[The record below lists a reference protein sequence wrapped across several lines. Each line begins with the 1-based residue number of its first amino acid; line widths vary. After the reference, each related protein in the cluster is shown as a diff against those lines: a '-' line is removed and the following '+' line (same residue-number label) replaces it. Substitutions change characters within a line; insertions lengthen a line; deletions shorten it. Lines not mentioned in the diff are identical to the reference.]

1 MTLEV
6 IFDND
11 FDVSE
16 SLVLALKNASDLTLQ
31 EEKKRDSVV
40 NLKIVGNAE
49 MQRLNN
55 EFRNKDRATNVLSF
69 TNDDLSK
76 DVTKNICD
84 IAISYDFVKQ
94 EAKDHGKSF
103 SDHVIHMLV
112 HGIYHILGY
121 DHEDDISAEV
131 MESKEIYILDKLKI
145 SNPYN

>member
-16 SLVLALKNASDLTLQ
+16 SLVLALKNAADLTLQ

-49 MQRLNN
+49 MQQLNK

-76 DVTKNICD
+76 DVTKNIGD

-94 EAKDHGKSF
+94 EAKDNGKSF

>member
-16 SLVLALKNASDLTLQ
+16 SLVLALKNAADLTLQ

-76 DVTKNICD
+76 DVTKNIGN

>member
-16 SLVLALKNASDLTLQ
+16 SLVLALKNAADLTLQ

-49 MQRLNN
+49 MQELNK

-76 DVTKNICD
+76 DVTKNIGD

>member
-16 SLVLALKNASDLTLQ
+16 SLVLALKNAADLTLQ

-49 MQRLNN
+49 MQQLNK

-76 DVTKNICD
+76 DVTKNIGD

-145 SNPYN
+145 NNPYN

>member
-16 SLVLALKNASDLTLQ
+16 SLVLALKNAADLTLQ
-31 EEKKRDSVV
+31 EEKKCDSVV

-49 MQRLNN
+49 MQQLNK

-76 DVTKNICD
+76 DVTKNIGD

>member
-1 MTLEV
+1 MTLEI

-16 SLVLALKNASDLTLQ
+16 SLVLALKNAADLTLQ

-76 DVTKNICD
+76 DVTKNIGD

>member
-6 IFDND
+6 IFDNN

-16 SLVLALKNASDLTLQ
+16 NLVLALKNAADLTLQ

-49 MQRLNN
+49 MQQLNK

-76 DVTKNICD
+76 DVTKNIGD

>member
-16 SLVLALKNASDLTLQ
+16 SLVLALKNAADLTLQ

-49 MQRLNN
+49 MQKLNK
-55 EFRNKDRATNVLSF
+55 EFRNKDRTTNVLSF

-76 DVTKNICD
+76 DVTKNIGD
-84 IAISYDFVKQ
+84 IAISFDFVKQ
-94 EAKDHGKSF
+94 EARDHGKSF

-121 DHEDDISAEV
+121 DHEDDISAEI

>member
-6 IFDND
+6 IFDNG

-16 SLVLALKNASDLTLQ
+16 SLVLALKNAADLTLQ
-31 EEKKRDSVV
+31 EEKKRDSVI
-40 NLKIVGNAE
+40 NLKLVGNAE
-49 MQRLNN
+49 MQQLNK

-76 DVTKNICD
+76 DVTKNIGD

>member
-16 SLVLALKNASDLTLQ
+16 SLVLALKNAADLTLQ

-49 MQRLNN
+49 MQQLNK

-76 DVTKNICD
+76 DVTKNIGD

-121 DHEDDISAEV
+121 DHEDDIFAEV

>member
-16 SLVLALKNASDLTLQ
+16 SLVLALKNAADLALQ

-49 MQRLNN
+49 MQQLNK

-76 DVTKNICD
+76 DVTKNIGD

>member
-16 SLVLALKNASDLTLQ
+16 NLVLALKNAADLTLQ

-49 MQRLNN
+49 MQQLNK

-76 DVTKNICD
+76 DVTNNIGD

-94 EAKDHGKSF
+94 EAKDNGKSF

>member
-16 SLVLALKNASDLTLQ
+16 SLVLALKNAADLTLQ

-49 MQRLNN
+49 MQQLNK

-76 DVTKNICD
+76 DVTKNIGD

-121 DHEDDISAEV
+121 DHEDDVSAEV
-131 MESKEIYILDKLKI
+131 MESKEIYILNKLKI

>member
-16 SLVLALKNASDLTLQ
+16 SLVLALKNAADLTLQ

-76 DVTKNICD
+76 DVTKNIGD

>member
-16 SLVLALKNASDLTLQ
+16 SLVLALKNAADLTLQ

-49 MQRLNN
+49 MQQLNK
-55 EFRNKDRATNVLSF
+55 EFRNKERATNVLSF

-76 DVTKNICD
+76 DVTKNIGD

>member
-16 SLVLALKNASDLTLQ
+16 SLVLALKNAADLTLQ

-49 MQRLNN
+49 MQQLNK

-76 DVTKNICD
+76 DVTKNIGD

-121 DHEDDISAEV
+121 DHEDDISEEV

>member
-16 SLVLALKNASDLTLQ
+16 SLVLALKNAADLTLQ

-49 MQRLNN
+49 MQQLNK

-76 DVTKNICD
+76 DVTKNIGD

-121 DHEDDISAEV
+121 DHEDNISAEI
-131 MESKEIYILDKLKI
+131 MESKEIDILAKLNI
-145 SNPYN
+145 DNPYN

>member
-1 MTLEV
+1 
-6 IFDND
+6 
-11 FDVSE
+11 
-16 SLVLALKNASDLTLQ
+16 
-31 EEKKRDSVV
+31 
-40 NLKIVGNAE
+40 
-49 MQRLNN
+49 MQQLNK

-76 DVTKNICD
+76 DVTKNIGD

-121 DHEDDISAEV
+121 DHEDDISPEV

>member
-16 SLVLALKNASDLTLQ
+16 SLVLALKNAADLTLQ
-31 EEKKRDSVV
+31 EEKKCDSVV

-49 MQRLNN
+49 MQQLNK

-76 DVTKNICD
+76 DVTKNIGD

-121 DHEDDISAEV
+121 DHENDISAEV

>member
-16 SLVLALKNASDLTLQ
+16 SLVLALKNAADLTLQ

-49 MQRLNN
+49 MQQLNK

-76 DVTKNICD
+76 DVTKNIGD

-94 EAKDHGKSF
+94 EAKDNGKSF
-103 SDHVIHMLV
+103 SDHVIHMLI
-112 HGIYHILGY
+112 HGIYHILGF
-121 DHEDDISAEV
+121 DHKDDLMAGE
-131 MESKEIYILDKLKI
+131 MENKEIILLKKLNI
-145 SNPYN
+145 NNPYN

>member
-6 IFDND
+6 IFDNV

-16 SLVLALKNASDLTLQ
+16 SLVLALKNAADLTLQ

-49 MQRLNN
+49 MQQLNK

-76 DVTKNICD
+76 DVTKNIGD

>member
-16 SLVLALKNASDLTLQ
+16 SLVLAMKNAADLTLQ

-49 MQRLNN
+49 MQQLNK

-76 DVTKNICD
+76 DVTKNIGD

>member
-6 IFDND
+6 IFDNG

-16 SLVLALKNASDLTLQ
+16 SLVLALKNAADLTLQ

-49 MQRLNN
+49 MQQLNK

-76 DVTKNICD
+76 DVTKNIGD

>member
-16 SLVLALKNASDLTLQ
+16 SLVLALKNAADLTLQ
-31 EEKKRDSVV
+31 EEKKRESVV

-49 MQRLNN
+49 MQQLNK

-76 DVTKNICD
+76 DVTKNIGD

>member
-16 SLVLALKNASDLTLQ
+16 NLVLALKNAADLTLQ
-31 EEKKRDSVV
+31 EEKKSGSVV

-49 MQRLNN
+49 MQELNK

-76 DVTKNICD
+76 DVTKNIGD

>member
-16 SLVLALKNASDLTLQ
+16 SLVLALKNAADLTLQ

-49 MQRLNN
+49 MQQLNK

-76 DVTKNICD
+76 DVTKNIGD
-84 IAISYDFVKQ
+84 IAISFDFVKQ
-94 EAKDHGKSF
+94 EARDHGKSF

>member
-16 SLVLALKNASDLTLQ
+16 SLVLALKNAADLTLQ

-49 MQRLNN
+49 MQQLNK

-76 DVTKNICD
+76 DVTKNIGD
-84 IAISYDFVKQ
+84 IAIS
-94 EAKDHGKSF
+94 S
-103 SDHVIHMLV
+103 
-112 HGIYHILGY
+112 IL
-121 DHEDDISAEV
+121 
-131 MESKEIYILDKLKI
+131 
-145 SNPYN
+145 

>member
-16 SLVLALKNASDLTLQ
+16 NLVLALKNAADLTLQ

-49 MQRLNN
+49 MQQLNK

-76 DVTKNICD
+76 DVTKNIGD

-145 SNPYN
+145 NNPYN

>member
-11 FDVSE
+11 FDISE
-16 SLVLALKNASDLTLQ
+16 SLVLALKNAADLTLQ

-49 MQRLNN
+49 MQQLNK

-76 DVTKNICD
+76 DVTKNIGD

>member
-16 SLVLALKNASDLTLQ
+16 NLVLALENAADLTLQ

-40 NLKIVGNAE
+40 NLKIVGTAE
-49 MQRLNN
+49 MQQLNK

-76 DVTKNICD
+76 DVTKNIGD

-131 MESKEIYILDKLKI
+131 MESKEIYILEKLKI

>member
-16 SLVLALKNASDLTLQ
+16 SLVLALKNAADLTLQ

-49 MQRLNN
+49 MQQLNK

-76 DVTKNICD
+76 DVTKNIGD

-103 SDHVIHMLV
+103 SDHVIQVLEDTQRIGMTHFSSNDVVRHPLV
-112 HGIYHILGY
+112 R
-121 DHEDDISAEV
+121 
-131 MESKEIYILDKLKI
+131 KI
-145 SNPYN
+145 IDAYQKFEKNI

>member
-16 SLVLALKNASDLTLQ
+16 SLVLALKNAADLTLQ

-49 MQRLNN
+49 MQQLNK

-76 DVTKNICD
+76 DVTKNIGD
-84 IAISYDFVKQ
+84 IAINYDFVKQ

>member
-16 SLVLALKNASDLTLQ
+16 SLVLALKNAADLTLQ

-49 MQRLNN
+49 MQQLNK

-76 DVTKNICD
+76 DVTKNIGD

-145 SNPYN
+145 RNPYN

>member
-16 SLVLALKNASDLTLQ
+16 SLVLALKNAADLTLQ

-49 MQRLNN
+49 MQQLNK

-76 DVTKNICD
+76 DVTKNIGD

-94 EAKDHGKSF
+94 EARDHGKSF

>member
-16 SLVLALKNASDLTLQ
+16 SLVLALKNAADLTLQ
-31 EEKKRDSVV
+31 EEKKSGSVV

-49 MQRLNN
+49 MQELNK

-76 DVTKNICD
+76 DVTKNIGD

>member
-16 SLVLALKNASDLTLQ
+16 SLVLALKNAADLTLQ

-49 MQRLNN
+49 MQQLNK

-76 DVTKNICD
+76 DVTKNIGD

-94 EAKDHGKSF
+94 EARDHGKSF

-121 DHEDDISAEV
+121 DHEDDISAEI

>member
-16 SLVLALKNASDLTLQ
+16 SLVLALKNAADLTLQ
-31 EEKKRDSVV
+31 EEKKRNSVV

-49 MQRLNN
+49 MQQLNK

-76 DVTKNICD
+76 DVTKNIGD

>member
-16 SLVLALKNASDLTLQ
+16 SLVLALKNAADLTLQ

-49 MQRLNN
+49 MQKLNK
-55 EFRNKDRATNVLSF
+55 EFRNKDRTTNVLSF

-76 DVTKNICD
+76 DVTKNIGD

-94 EAKDHGKSF
+94 EAKDNGKSF

>member
-16 SLVLALKNASDLTLQ
+16 SLVLALKNAADLILQ

-49 MQRLNN
+49 MQQLNK

-76 DVTKNICD
+76 DVTKNIGD

-145 SNPYN
+145 RNPYN